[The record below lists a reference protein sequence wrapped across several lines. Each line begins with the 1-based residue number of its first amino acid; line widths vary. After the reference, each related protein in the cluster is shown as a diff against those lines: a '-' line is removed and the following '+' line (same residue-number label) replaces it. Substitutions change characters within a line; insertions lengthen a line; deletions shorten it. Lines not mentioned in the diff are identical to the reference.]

1 MITNKDKNIAQWALE
16 YAQKKGCQGVSVHLN
31 KGTNTEVKLRN
42 GKTDKLQQASE
53 AGLSIALYI
62 DGKYG
67 RISTNRLEK
76 SALTSFIEQGISS
89 IQYLEKDL
97 ARTLPSKER
106 YYQGGGEELEV
117 FDTSFDQVTPDA
129 KLSYAENIAYEVL
142 GKDERILAVESGF
155 YDGQSFLYHLTSNGF
170 EGERANTWF
179 SVSSSISIKGDGD
192 ARPSDGWYESSIFLK
207 DLKKQGVGSIALERV
222 LRKLG
227 QKKIKSGKYRMILDP
242 LVASRLV
249 SPLIAAMNGNAIQQQ
264 NSFLLNKLGEGIGSK
279 LFTLSDQPHLKR
291 SSGARY
297 FDGEGVATEPRKL
310 FNEGVLQYYFID
322 TYSANKLQVEPTI
335 SSPSI
340 LILEKG
346 ERDLAGIL
354 QETSHG
360 VFVTAFNGGNS
371 NSSTGDFSFGIEG
384 FLVEN
389 GQLTTPISEMN
400 ITGNLIDLWKGLV
413 EVGNDPRLTSSW
425 RIPTLV
431 FDGVDFSGL

>member
-1 MITNKDKNIAQWALE
+1 M
-16 YAQKKGCQGVSVHLN
+16 
-31 KGTNTEVKLRN
+31 
-42 GKTDKLQQASE
+42 
-53 AGLSIALYI
+53 
-62 DGKYG
+62 
-67 RISTNRLEK
+67 EK

-279 LFTLSDQPHLKR
+279 LFTLADQPHLKR

-310 FNEGVLQYYFID
+310 FNEGVLQHYFID